1 MVREG
6 DRVDE
11 VPVQHIELAVRHRVE
26 VLQDDFDRVV
36 VARRVDHR
44 RAELV
49 ARKVLDAGAV
59 DEGAAVDE
67 LRERLEPVERAVHG
81 ARLERDRRRADRQV
95 VGLVRLERQRLVGRR
110 NLDAHRRDGA
120 RGLAKRLAR
129 GGRVEQHD
137 RAVPLE
143 GVEQHF
149 RLRARA
155 GGGEREVGEVEDVGG
170 AGAGLLLRL
179 RPDGE
184 AEGCGQRDEH
194 RVGEC
199 EHGHLAFRCER
210 RAVKALLASPRR
222 RLRRHVF
229 APARAPRLERG
240 AASGRGRERQGAP
253 VPQRIARLPSVLP
266 DARRGGVRP
275 AGGRRVRVSRE

>member
-1 MVREG
+1 MSSLVHVIGAPGARDRHLRERLRLVREG

-11 VPVQHIELAVRHRVE
+11 VPVQHVELAVRHRVE

-49 ARKVLDAGAV
+49 PRKVLDAGAV

-67 LRERLEPVERAVHG
+67 LRERLEPVERAVDG
-81 ARLERDRRRADRQV
+81 ARVERDRRRADRQV
-95 VGLVRLERQRLVGRR
+95 VGLVRLERERLVGRR

-120 RGLAKRLAR
+120 RGLAERLLLVRA
-129 GGRVEQHD
+129 GRVEQDD

-143 GVEQHF
+143 GVEQHL
-149 RLRARA
+149 RLRTRAA
-155 GGGEREVGEVEDVGG
+155 GGKREVGEVEDVGG

-199 EHGHLAFRCER
+199 EHAH
-210 RAVKALLASPRR
+210 
-222 RLRRHVF
+222 
-229 APARAPRLERG
+229 
-240 AASGRGRERQGAP
+240 
-253 VPQRIARLPSVLP
+253 
-266 DARRGGVRP
+266 
-275 AGGRRVRVSRE
+275 RV